1 MEKTVERPERKKLLH
16 ERYKKTDLCIHCNQI
31 LASWEWEQ
39 ECPARLRLDATAT
52 ASLKTESSQ
61 EEEQ

>member
-1 MEKTVERPERKKLLH
+1 MKKAPERPGRKKLLH

-39 ECPARLRLDATAT
+39 ECPARIRHDATAP
-52 ASLKTESSQ
+52 ASMKTVSS
-61 EEEQ
+61 EEEE